1 MIGHQY
7 PYNMKNSTILSIVIA
22 ASLLIII
29 SLVTLILVKEKNY
42 TGQLNE
48 ALSRQR
54 IEYEQKLIEENQR
67 FEVLLRQQREAM
79 EGQSDREAEWIAKDI
94 KVDETVKNITNLLKV
109 KVSFK
114 DKLIGGIENVNIA
127 VTNNSAFKMEQVT
140 VKLSYLKKGE
150 TYSTQMVT
158 PVFLTG
164 SPEFTDQIILSAG
177 AAHLYRCKVLSAW
190 YLTDWFV
197 W

>member
-1 MIGHQY
+1 MAQRKQSRNEKIFY
-7 PYNMKNSTILSIVIA
+7 VV
-22 ASLLIII
+22 SLLIII
-29 SLVTLILVKEKNY
+29 SMITLILAKEKNY

-109 KVSFK
+109 
-114 DKLIGGIENVNIA
+114 NV
-127 VTNNSAFKMEQVT
+127 
-140 VKLSYLKKGE
+140 
-150 TYSTQMVT
+150 
-158 PVFLTG
+158 
-164 SPEFTDQIILSAG
+164 
-177 AAHLYRCKVLSAW
+177 
-190 YLTDWFV
+190 
-197 W
+197 

>member
-158 PVFLTG
+158 LYEIKPHSTMSVTA
-164 SPEFTDQIILSAG
+164 PDG
-177 AAHLYRCKVLSAW
+177 AAGNSVTGTIYKVRSAA
-190 YLTDWFV
+190 LGHP
-197 W
+197 